1 MDANVGGIDRAIRIV
16 IGVVIL
22 SLFFLLEG
30 PKHWL
35 ALVGLVP
42 LTTGLISRCPAYRV
56 FGIRTRQAQ

>member
-22 SLFFLLEG
+22 SLFFVLEG

-42 LTTGLISRCPAYRV
+42 LTTGLVSRCPAYGV
-56 FGIRTRQAQ
+56 FGIRTRKAQ